1 MNDMKKISIL
11 VSVLL
16 VLLLSNCNAGNPSKT
31 NAASKSSEVVIALT
45 NEVFKQKVFNYE
57 VNKSW
62 KFEGNMPV
70 IIDFY
75 ATWCGP
81 CRQLSPIVEELAK
94 KYNGKIIVYKVDTD
108 KEPQLAQSMGIQ
120 SLPTLLF
127 IPVKGQ
133 PRSTVGAVPRETL
146 EKAIQEVLLVK

>member
-1 MNDMKKISIL
+1 MKKSIL
-11 VSVLL
+11 SISVIF
-16 VLLLSNCNAGNPSKT
+16 VLIMSSCYAGSPAKT
-31 NAASKSSEVVIALT
+31 NSTSSNGNVIVLT
-45 NEVFKQKVFNYE
+45 NDVFKQKIFNYE

-62 KFEGNMPV
+62 KFEGNLPV

-94 KYNGKIIVYKVDTD
+94 KYEGKIIVYKVDTD

-120 SLPTLLF
+120 SLPTLFF
-127 IPVKGQ
+127 IPAKGQ
-133 PRSTVGAVPRETL
+133 PRTSIGSVPRETL
-146 EKAIQEVLLVK
+146 EKAIHEVLLVN

>member
-1 MNDMKKISIL
+1 MKKTILIISAAFIL
-11 VSVLL
+11 LMGSCYAGSPAKTTS
-16 VLLLSNCNAGNPSKT
+16 SNGKEN
-31 NAASKSSEVVIALT
+31 VIVLT
-45 NEVFKQKVFNYE
+45 NDVFKQKIFNYE

-62 KFEGNMPV
+62 KFEGNLPV

-94 KYNGKIIVYKVDTD
+94 KYDGKIIVYKVDTD

-120 SLPTLLF
+120 SLPILFF

-133 PRSTVGAVPRETL
+133 PRTSIGSVPKETL
-146 EKAIQEVLLVK
+146 EKAIHEVLLVQ